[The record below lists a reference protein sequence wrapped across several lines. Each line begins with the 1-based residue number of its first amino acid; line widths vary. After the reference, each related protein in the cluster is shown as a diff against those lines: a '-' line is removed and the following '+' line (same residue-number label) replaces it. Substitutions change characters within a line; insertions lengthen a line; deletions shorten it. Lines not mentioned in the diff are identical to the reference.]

1 MEIKMLE
8 IWDFRI
14 NILAECNIFLEKWGD
29 LSKKIGKKHR
39 IILIMRYTLLKYGLL
54 PEMV

>member
-29 LSKKIGKKHR
+29 LSKKIGKNTE
-39 IILIMRYTLLKYGLL
+39 LY
-54 PEMV
+54 